1 MCNPVIGFMA
11 ASAVVSAI
19 GARGQAQAAR
29 NAAQMN
35 QNIAEVQ
42 AQDATMRG
50 EQEAQAINRNAR
62 QTVGAQ
68 RAAYAAR
75 GVDLTYGTP
84 ADVIDQTDFFGQADA
99 TTVRNNAA
107 KEAWGY
113 RARGA
118 GFAAEAANSS
128 PNRAAGLSLLGSA
141 GSVASSWYKQKG
153 AA

>member
-1 MCNPVIGFMA
+1 MGLMA
-11 ASAVVSAI
+11 ASAVTSAVA
-19 GARGQAQAAR
+19 ARGQAQAAR

-35 QNIAEVQ
+35 QGIAEVQ

-75 GVDLTYGTP
+75 GVDLGVGTP

-99 TTVRNNAA
+99 ATARSNAA
-107 KEAWGY
+107 KDAWGY

-128 PNRAAGLSLLGSA
+128 PNRAAALSLLGSA
-141 GSVASSWYKQKG
+141 GSVASSWYGKG
-153 AA
+153 KG

>member
-1 MCNPVIGFMA
+1 MCDPVMGIMA
-11 ASAVVSAI
+11 ASAVVSAV
-19 GARGQAQAAR
+19 GARNQAMATR

-35 QNIAEVQ
+35 QSIAEVQ
-42 AQDATMRG
+42 AQDATLRG

-75 GVDLTYGTP
+75 GVDLGAGTP

-99 TTVRNNAA
+99 ATARSNAA

-118 GFAAEAANSS
+118 GFAAEAANAN

-141 GSVASSWYKQKG
+141 GSVASSWYG
-153 AA
+153 RRA

>member
-1 MCNPVIGFMA
+1 MCDLAMGIMA
-11 ASAVVSAI
+11 ASAVVSAV
-19 GARGQAQAAR
+19 GARNQAMAAR

-35 QNIAEVQ
+35 QSIAEVQ
-42 AQDATMRG
+42 AQDATLRG
-50 EQEAQAINRNAR
+50 EQEAQTISRNAR

-75 GVDLTYGTP
+75 GVDLASGTP

-99 TTVRNNAA
+99 ATARSNAA

-118 GFAAEAANSS
+118 GFAAEAANAN

-141 GSVASSWYKQKG
+141 GSVASSWYG
-153 AA
+153 RRA

>member
-1 MCNPVIGFMA
+1 MCNPVIAFMA
-11 ASAVVSAI
+11 VSAVVSAV
-19 GARGQAQAAR
+19 GARGQAKADRA
-29 NAAQMN
+29 AAQQN
-35 QNIAEVQ
+35 QAIAEVQ
-42 AQDATMRG
+42 ASDATMRG

-75 GVDLTYGTP
+75 GVDLGVGTP
-84 ADVIDQTDFFGQADA
+84 ADVMDQTDFFGQADA
-99 TTVRNNAA
+99 TTARNNAA

-118 GFAAEAANSS
+118 GFAADAANAN

-141 GSVASSWYKQKG
+141 GSVASSWYGKKG
-153 AA
+153 